1 MKRGRKTSRERDGF
15 PHTKTKYRHGD
26 RDHTPKTMRAWRP
39 LLWLEVCHSRS
50 LLFPLSY
57 LSCLPPLKSIKCI
70 GCQEYFFCFRFAL
83 PSPIAA
89 FFTIAVSELQLQNNI
104 YIYIHAVLQYH
115 QYGHLFVPTSARSA
129 INLILSAGLI
139 LTFAKLRLSIDA
151 LLLAPE
157 HKL

>member
-104 YIYIHAVLQYH
+104 YIYTRSLAVPPIWSFVCTYFSEVCH
-115 QYGHLFVPTSARSA
+115 QLDFERWLD
-129 INLILSAGLI
+129 INICQ
-139 LTFAKLRLSIDA
+139 T
-151 LLLAPE
+151 
-157 HKL
+157 